1 MPTVKREQLESIE
14 WAGKVAGAK
23 ACPAC
28 SWGWCVGE
36 HASDCWLSAALATP
50 NTLPPV
56 AVGDVV
62 ALDMEGYG
70 RAETT
75 VDADGDVLVVAL
87 NGYEDT
93 PERTHE
99 HYSDDAI
106 TAVYRRIWQRKETD
120 RG

>member
-1 MPTVKREQLESIE
+1 MNADALEERRRVVLGRLLCEMESL
-14 WAGKVAGAK
+14 
-23 ACPAC
+23 PAPMY
-28 SWGWCVGE
+28 GE
-36 HASDCWLSAALATP
+36 MVDALRALLATP